1 MHDTIVALATPLG
14 AAALGVIRLSGPAC
28 LQIFAA
34 AWQGRKLQ
42 QIPARHA
49 SLGWIT
55 DARNQRI
62 DQVVITRYE
71 APASFTGLD
80 CIEICCHGGNLIAR
94 LIIERLVELGARPA
108 AAGEFS
114 QQAFLNGKL
123 DLTQAEA
130 IMDMIAARS
139 QTALRA
145 AQQQLEGSIGKRM
158 QQLSAN
164 LLHVIAH
171 IEAHIDF
178 PDEDISPDSRE
189 LLLGKLDELIAG
201 INQLGASAATKQL
214 LREGIP
220 TAIVGVPNAGKSSLL
235 NLLLGY
241 ERAIV
246 SDIAGTTRDT
256 VEELLVIEG
265 IALRLIDTAGVRDTA
280 GKIEQFG
287 IQRSLK
293 AIEQAQFIIEVID
306 ASQPP
311 ALQQQL
317 HQSISARLN
326 EEGSDCLYLAVLN
339 KVDCGL
345 HPGYAEHAGLRLNC
359 LLPENGVKI
368 HQAVAELLK
377 QHYSDWN
384 GEIIAVNARHQHA
397 LGEALQQLK
406 LAREQFFANY
416 DLELVVVEL
425 YEAMEQLGSIT
436 GKVERDDILG
446 AIFSQFCIGK

>member
-14 AAALGVIRLSGPAC
+14 AGALGVIRLSGPAC
-28 LQIFAA
+28 LQIFSA
-34 AWQGRKLQ
+34 AWQGRDLQ

-49 SLGWIT
+49 SLGWIV
-55 DARNQRI
+55 DGKGQRI
-62 DQVVITRYE
+62 DQVVITRYA

-80 CIEICCHGGNLIAR
+80 CIEICCHGGSLIAR

-158 QQLSAN
+158 HALSSS

-189 LLLGKLDELIAG
+189 LLLGKLDELIAT
-201 INQLGASAATKQL
+201 IRQLGASAETKKL

-246 SDIAGTTRDT
+246 SDIEGTTRDT
-256 VEELLVIEG
+256 IEELLVIDG
-265 IALRLIDTAGVRDTA
+265 IALRLIDTAGVRHATEQ
-280 GKIEQFG
+280 IEQFG

-306 ASQPP
+306 ASQAAPQ
-311 ALQQQL
+311 QQQL
-317 HQSISARLN
+317 HQSIRRRLE

-345 HPGYAEHAGLRLNC
+345 HSDYADHQGLQLNC
-359 LLPENGVKI
+359 LQAENGAKI
-368 HQAVAELLK
+368 HQAISTQLQ

-397 LGEALQQLK
+397 LGEALQQLQ

-446 AIFSQFCIGK
+446 AIFAQFCIGK